1 MRTWL
6 TAALIAGLAASFVPI
21 DAEARRLGG
30 GRDSGMQRDVPTQR
44 DAARQATPATPAAAG
59 AAGAASRPAWM
70 APVAGLAAGLG
81 LVALASFLGFGEEL
95 ANFLLLALLAMAAFV
110 VIALLMRRFAGQ
122 RAPNLAGAGAAAGPG
137 GMFRTS
143 TPNPA
148 PAPAPAWGSSGA
160 GSSGAAARMP
170 GAATDPVLPL
180 TAAQPAALGSV
191 PADFDSAGFERI
203 AKMIFIRMQAAYDAA
218 DLADLRQFT
227 TPELFASIRLDLQER
242 GSAANHTDVVQVDA
256 QVLDVVNE
264 AQRQVVSV
272 RFHGLIREEEG
283 ADAQAFDEVWHLVK
297 ADDANWA
304 IAGIQQNPK

>member
-122 RAPNLAGAGAAAGPG
+122 RAPNLAGAGAGAGPG

-148 PAPAPAWGSSGA
+148 PAWGGSG
-160 GSSGAAARMP
+160 GAAARMP
-170 GAATDPVLPL
+170 GAAADPVLPL
-180 TAAQPAALGSV
+180 TAAQPAAIGSV

-242 GSAANHTDVVQVDA
+242 GSAANHTDVVRVDA

>member
-1 MRTWL
+1 
-6 TAALIAGLAASFVPI
+6 
-21 DAEARRLGG
+21 
-30 GRDSGMQRDVPTQR
+30 
-44 DAARQATPATPAAAG
+44 
-59 AAGAASRPAWM
+59 
-70 APVAGLAAGLG
+70 
-81 LVALASFLGFGEEL
+81 
-95 ANFLLLALLAMAAFV
+95 
-110 VIALLMRRFAGQ
+110 
-122 RAPNLAGAGAAAGPG
+122 
-137 GMFRTS
+137 
-143 TPNPA
+143 
-148 PAPAPAWGSSGA
+148 
-160 GSSGAAARMP
+160 
-170 GAATDPVLPL
+170 VLPL
-180 TAAQPAALGSV
+180 TAAQPAAIGSV

-218 DLADLRQFT
+218 DLTDLRQFT

-242 GSAANHTDVVQVDA
+242 GSAANHTDVVRVDA

>member
-110 VIALLMRRFAGQ
+110 AIALLMRRFAGQ
-122 RAPNLAGAGAAAGPG
+122 RAPNLAGAGAGAGPG

-148 PAPAPAWGSSGA
+148 PAWG

-170 GAATDPVLPL
+170 GAATDPVMPL
-180 TAAQPAALGSV
+180 TAAQPAAIGSV

-218 DLADLRQFT
+218 DLTDLRQFT

-242 GSAANHTDVVQVDA
+242 GSAANHTDVVRVDA